1 MKHLPLLGLTVL
13 LTACGGGGDGDNNA
27 QPPSEAKMSLAF
39 SDAPV
44 DHVSKVC
51 IAVSNIMINPVSGTE
66 QAWTTASFLTT
77 TQDDG
82 CTPAGVSIPLNDN
95 GHPQFTYIDL
105 LAYQGSKTRQLL
117 DSQDVGAGE
126 YSQMRLEILNGTQS
140 ENQYDNGV
148 PYSYVLQDDGVIKPL
163 EVPSNELKLDA
174 FTIAANGTSFFTT
187 EFDLRHSMVLPGHQQ
202 HYKLKPRGVRLV
214 NNTEVATV
222 KGTVAAELCSSDLSD
237 AFVYFY
243 DELRPA
249 GDDAYPDMAD
259 LDNGFYASA
268 PVVPLAGGGYGYEL
282 GFVNLGHYDVTLVC
296 NGSVD
301 DPELPDDATTTADDL
316 VIDQVQK
323 DRVVVAP
330 TTSINFQ

>member
-13 LTACGGGGDGDNNA
+13 LTACGGGDGDNNA
-27 QPPSEAKMSLAF
+27 QPPSDAKMSLAF

-82 CTPAGVSIPLNDN
+82 CTPAGMTIPVDSA
-95 GHPQFTYIDL
+95 GHPQFVYIDL
-105 LAYQGSKTRQLL
+105 LAYPGSSSRPLL
-117 DSQDVGAGE
+117 ASQSVIPGE
-126 YSQMRLEILNGTQS
+126 YSQMRLHVLDGTKS
-140 ENQYDNGV
+140 ENQFADGT

-174 FTIAANGTSFFTT
+174 FTIAANGTSAFTT
-187 EFDLRHSMVLPGHQQ
+187 EFDLRHSMVLPGHEE

-222 KGTVAAELCSSDLSD
+222 KGTVASGLCGGVLTDK

-243 DELRPA
+243 DGLRL
-249 GDDAYPDMAD
+249 DDNYPDMSD

-268 PVVPLAGGGYGYEL
+268 PVLPQTGGGYGYEL
-282 GFVNLGHYDVTLVC
+282 GFVNLGHYDVVLVC
-296 NGSVD
+296 NGDAD
-301 DPELPDDATTTADDL
+301 DPELAGDVLTL
-316 VIDQVQK
+316 GMVKKDQV
-323 DRVVVAP
+323 VAAP
-330 TTSINFQ
+330 TTELNF